1 MEQEILTILHEIAP
15 YIDIDANSNLIED
28 DILDSMGILVLI
40 TELEEKYNVI
50 IPLEEIK
57 IEDFQTVS
65 TLVEFV
71 KGYIK
76 VSEE

>member
-57 IEDFQTVS
+57 IEDFQTIS

-71 KGYIK
+71 KGYTK
-76 VSEE
+76 VSED

>member
-57 IEDFQTVS
+57 IEDFQTIS

-71 KGYIK
+71 KGYTK